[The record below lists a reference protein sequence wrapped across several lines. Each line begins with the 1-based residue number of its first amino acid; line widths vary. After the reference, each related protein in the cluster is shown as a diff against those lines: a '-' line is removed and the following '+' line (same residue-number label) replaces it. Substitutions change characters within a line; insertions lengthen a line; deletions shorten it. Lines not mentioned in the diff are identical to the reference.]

1 MFTTASYIFFCNFP
15 FLERDERSSE
25 RFPVTLNNSCWKRS
39 AAAAVFVV
47 VGYCFSVSSSSSY
60 RLFIWQVFFSFF
72 LTECPFVAAWPCCR
86 PCSQQTQTD
95 THTHTHTSAAT
106 VRVTWLT
113 ARATGACGSVCQR
126 NPHPVGWNTRNLQVA
141 HALKNR
147 ANSARKLVLS
157 LSFLF

>member
-47 VGYCFSVSSSSSY
+47 VGYCFSVSSSSSSSY

-95 THTHTHTSAAT
+95 THTHTHKCGDCACDLTDCAGNRRLWFCLPKKPAPCGLEHSKSTSCS
-106 VRVTWLT
+106 R
-113 ARATGACGSVCQR
+113 SEKQS
-126 NPHPVGWNTRNLQVA
+126 Q
-141 HALKNR
+141 
-147 ANSARKLVLS
+147 
-157 LSFLF
+157 